1 MAQYV
6 QRETYLRQLIDRK
19 DNGEVKIIT
28 GPRRCGKSSKATSIT
43 RVSRNTMP
51 LISASGMLSS
61 TSVNKRLLIL
71 WRMSSI
77 MNSVYEA

>member
-1 MAQYV
+1 MISYPENIVNLQKIPNKMAQYV

-61 TSVNKRLLIL
+61 TSANKR
-71 WRMSSI
+71 
-77 MNSVYEA
+77 